1 MLKLKNRTL
10 VIEADR
16 PFRIALAD
24 KTNSNK
30 GDVVPK
36 KFVIVVSSQSKIHIL
51 TRLKSGALLTPFRTD
66 RPFISYTRATS
77 GPAQAPDSSPINTAY
92 TSSSPGEPSVYNSP
106 SYPPPP
112 QTIADETRG
121 AQPQIPAAAPHDVL
135 IQIAVGHG
143 EWRTVF
149 LVSRNKLFQKA
160 PMLAEQLK
168 EHIKGRSP
176 TAEVPMEFPLAFE
189 IFVRWLDHD
198 IIINGNDQGR
208 ICKAL
213 MELFFFAERY
223 CIYDLAG
230 TSKSTLPYLE
240 HLMSCLL
247 SGYVMRVYCRTYEHC
262 ISSKVYLS
270 RQY

>member
-1 MLKLKNRTL
+1 MSIL
-10 VIEADR
+10 
-16 PFRIALAD
+16 FRL
-24 KTNSNK
+24 NN
-30 GDVVPK
+30 
-36 KFVIVVSSQSKIHIL
+36 IHIL
-51 TRLKSGALLTPFRTD
+51 TLVNSGAPSAPFRTD
-66 RPFISYTRATS
+66 RPFISYTRVTS
-77 GPAQAPDSSPINTAY
+77 GPGQAPDSSSTNTAC
-92 TSSSPGEPSVYNSP
+92 TSSSPEESFVYDSP
-106 SYPPPP
+106 SYPPPT

-121 AQPQIPAAAPHDVL
+121 AQLQIPAPHDVL

-176 TAEVPMEFPLAFE
+176 TAELPMEFPLAFE
-189 IFVRWLDHD
+189 IFVRWLGHD
-198 IIINGNDQGR
+198 IIINGNDQDR

-230 TSKSTLPYLE
+230 TSKNTLPHLE

>member
-1 MLKLKNRTL
+1 MSIL
-10 VIEADR
+10 
-16 PFRIALAD
+16 FRL
-24 KTNSNK
+24 NN
-30 GDVVPK
+30 
-36 KFVIVVSSQSKIHIL
+36 IHIL
-51 TRLKSGALLTPFRTD
+51 TLVNSGAPSAPFRTD
-66 RPFISYTRATS
+66 RPFISYTRVTS
-77 GPAQAPDSSPINTAY
+77 GPGQAPDSSSTNTAC
-92 TSSSPGEPSVYNSP
+92 TSSSPEESFVYDSS
-106 SYPPPP
+106 SYPPPT

-121 AQPQIPAAAPHDVL
+121 AQLQIPAPHDVL

-143 EWRTVF
+143 GWRTVF

-176 TAEVPMEFPLAFE
+176 TAELPMEFPLAFE
-189 IFVRWLDHD
+189 IFVRWLGHD
-198 IIINGNDQGR
+198 IIINGNDQDR

-230 TSKSTLPYLE
+230 TSKNTLPHLE